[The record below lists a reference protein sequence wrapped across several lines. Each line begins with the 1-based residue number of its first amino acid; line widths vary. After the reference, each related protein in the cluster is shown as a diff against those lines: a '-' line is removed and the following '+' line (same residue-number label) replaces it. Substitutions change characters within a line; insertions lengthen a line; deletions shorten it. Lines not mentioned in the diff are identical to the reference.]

1 MISVIIPA
9 YNESAMI
16 AKTSKVISDILEK
29 SAIDYELIFVN
40 DGSKDMT
47 WMEIVKAH
55 EENKRVIGIS
65 FSRNFGKE
73 AAMFAGLEKAQ
84 GACAVIIDCDL
95 QHPPEKIVEMY
106 RLWEQGYEVVEAV
119 KDDRGKESR
128 VHGFFANT
136 FYKIIGKATGLDMK
150 NASDFKLMDRRVVDV
165 LNGMPER
172 SVFFRALSTWVG
184 FKSTKVTFSVREREE
199 GTSKWSTKALVKYAI
214 SNITSFSAAPMQ
226 VITVLGCICLFFDF
240 VFAIYSLIAWI
251 TGGKIFAYTA
261 LILVNTL
268 LSGIIMVGIGI
279 LGYYTS
285 KVYDEVK
292 RRPRYI
298 ISSQLY
304 TDDRNRKDNVN
315 YENDN
320 K

>member
-9 YNESAMI
+9 YNEAAMI
-16 AKTSKVISDILEK
+16 PKTAKVISGILEQN
-29 SAIDYELIFVN
+29 SIEYELIFVN
-40 DGSKDMT
+40 DGSRDLT
-47 WMEIVKAH
+47 WMEIVNAH
-55 EENKRVIGIS
+55 EQNKNVIGIS

-84 GACAVIIDCDL
+84 GDCAVIIDCDL

-119 KDDRGKESR
+119 KDDRGRESH

-150 NASDFKLMDRRVVDV
+150 NASDFKLMDRKVINV
-165 LNGMPER
+165 LNTMPER

-184 FKSTKVTFSVREREE
+184 FKSTKVAFSVREREE
-199 GTSKWSTKALVKYAI
+199 GTSKWSTKALVQYAI

-226 VITVLGCICLFFDF
+226 IITVLGCICLLFDL
-240 VFAIYSLIAWI
+240 VFAIYTLVAWL
-251 TGGKIFAYTA
+251 TGGKILAYTA
-261 LILVNTL
+261 LILIHTL
-268 LSGIIMVGIGI
+268 LSGIIMIGIGV

-285 KVYDEVK
+285 KIYDEVK
-292 RRPRYI
+292 QRPRYI

-304 TDDRNRKDNVN
+304 VD
-315 YENDN
+315 DN
-320 K
+320 KNDMENKK